1 MARYVVRL
9 YNYLVSTVS
18 PDLSIVDD
26 SVALADRLR
35 PVLLHINRHLR
46 RETHSLGVSA
56 GQVSI
61 LSAIRESPG
70 IGVADLAAREATSV
84 PSICAH
90 VDKLEA
96 AGLVT
101 RNRDLAPDRR
111 RVGLVVT
118 PEGQRVLRTVR
129 SRRTAWL
136 ASRLANI
143 TSEQRQAVADAL
155 EGLRALVERA

>member
-1 MARYVVRL
+1 MKAGPVP
-9 YNYLVSTVS
+9 SS
-18 PDLSIVDD
+18 ADA
-26 SVALADRLR
+26 VAVADRLR
-35 PVLLHINRHLR
+35 PVLLHINRHMR
-46 RETHSLGVSA
+46 RETQALGVSA

-61 LSAIRESPG
+61 LSAVRERPG
-70 IGVADLAAREATSV
+70 VGVAEIAAREGISV

-111 RVGLVVT
+111 RVGLAIT

-136 ASRLANI
+136 AARLAGL
-143 TSEQRQAVADAL
+143 TTEQRATIEAAL
-155 EGLRALVERA
+155 DGLRALVERT